1 MGNIGSHSLWSTQ
14 GAIAVLS
21 EYIRVSQLSQHSVK
35 AYLALLKFAQPTVL
49 ASETFLEGMYSAI
62 DTIVNEHEFDSS
74 IEDDEGNVTEYTEEE
89 IAEMRKQKKES
100 MQAAFDKERA
110 NIVLKKEHVKG
121 ALTIF
126 TEMLTED
133 TDKDRNDVIDKDE
146 MTQLGADAVYLIEKL
161 KRDHA
166 GWIRD
171 STINPYVLKIEE
183 VAGTP
188 TETTGGNGGETTTT
202 SGNGETRGEQQT
214 QTSTETNV
222 KGKRPWWLV
231 PGLVVIG
238 VGVLAMSQQ

>member
-100 MQAAFDKERA
+100 MQA
-110 NIVLKKEHVKG
+110 
-121 ALTIF
+121 
-126 TEMLTED
+126 
-133 TDKDRNDVIDKDE
+133 DE